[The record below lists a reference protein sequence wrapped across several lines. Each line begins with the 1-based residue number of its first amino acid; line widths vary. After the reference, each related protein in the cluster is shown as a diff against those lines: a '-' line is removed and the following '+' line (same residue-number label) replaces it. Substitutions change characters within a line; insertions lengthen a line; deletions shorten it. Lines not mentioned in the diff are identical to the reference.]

1 MSIGKISGKP
11 TPKKTQAK
19 KKGVSGGRKKK
30 QVLKFHIECK
40 NPAED
45 GILKT
50 QNFVILIFIRERGGG
65 VNLLFLIKYFVYFL
79 HFKLYIFIIHSI
91 VIG

>member
-1 MSIGKISGKP
+1 MVVKLKKSVVSKGKSG
-11 TPKKTQAK
+11 AK
-19 KKGVSGGRKKK
+19 KSLGGKKKK

-50 QNFVILIFIRERGGG
+50 QSFVSS
-65 VNLLFLIKYFVYFL
+65 FLIL
-79 HFKLYIFIIHSI
+79 
-91 VIG
+91 GA